1 MTLDFDPV
9 KNLLNQ
15 DKHGYALSLAND
27 LEWERALIWADLRK
41 PYTEKRMSAFVPR
54 GEVLFFVAFVD
65 RGSIRRVIS
74 LRQANSRE
82 VKRYVENA

>member
-41 PYTEKRMSAFVPR
+41 PYTEKRKKRAQ
-54 GEVLFFVAFVD
+54 
-65 RGSIRRVIS
+65 VIKMLLHS
-74 LRQANSRE
+74 
-82 VKRYVENA
+82 